1 MIVYIITRERLYIGS
16 EVMSVWRTQE
26 AAEEEIKVLQE
37 YYGGKWA
44 VKGVSFWINDTETVL
59 QIEAKLVRG

>member
-1 MIVYIITRERLYIGS
+1 
-16 EVMSVWRTQE
+16 MSIWKTKE

-37 YYGGKWA
+37 YYGGEWQA
-44 VKGVSFWINDTETVL
+44 DGVDFWISVGPAFGQTIL